1 MDFVHH
7 KRGTM
12 IETISG
18 STVSGGKFCNMNVPV
33 SMAMRGDIR
42 LCLSIQ
48 VLRMGLTTLRL
59 SKPDQT
65 KPSWTFLHDRH
76 SVDFQFVFS
85 FDETCHNVG
94 LWAHRSVLSCYKRL
108 DDLIDGSLE
117 KQVAQHGYI
126 GPLTIKVDKFS
137 LVSFAC
143 LAYYIY
149 TGTAQR
155 TIDTTQF
162 ALSQQNE
169 TVVVIKDRSSG
180 RIQGLYALGL
190 SGRQPV
196 VETEGGLIE
205 SISLMQSSCSLRSD
219 CIFNKVKEAALS
231 YLTDNMVSKFDK
243 DKDPFEK
250 YGDHKDCHKMVVEM
264 VRYKA
269 VPLD

>member
-18 STVSGGKFCNMNVPV
+18 STVSGGKFCNMNVP
-33 SMAMRGDIR
+33 
-42 LCLSIQ
+42 
-48 VLRMGLTTLRL
+48 
-59 SKPDQT
+59 PDQT

-196 VETEGGLIE
+196 VETEGGDLGRL
-205 SISLMQSSCSLRSD
+205 SFSFLSTLVSTTCATSVLTRFDRVDQSNAVELL
-219 CIFNKVKEAALS
+219 FEVGLYFQQGQGGGVELS
-231 YLTDNMVSKFDK
+231 YRQ
-243 DKDPFEK
+243 
-250 YGDHKDCHKMVVEM
+250 YGVE
-264 VRYKA
+264 V
-269 VPLD
+269 